1 MKKEL
6 VKIILGTAHR
16 KREPGK
22 QSPDGRLKECEY
34 SRERVNGIK
43 AKLEALGYTVL
54 VDMEAMDLPTAMQC
68 SSVSTERQR
77 ELDARVS
84 YVNAACVKYGT
95 ENCLYVSIHVN
106 GFGTHGK
113 WEDKRGWSVYTSPGT
128 TKADKLATCLWYA
141 ADNNIPKDNR
151 TAMRMDMS
159 DGDPDFEAKLYVLT
173 KTKCA
178 AVLTEN
184 LFQDNKEDV
193 DFLLSEEGMHA
204 IERLHVEG
212 IVDFIENEL

>member
-1 MKKEL
+1 MKKET
-6 VKIILGTAHR
+6 VKVILGTAHR
-16 KREPGK
+16 KRMPGK
-22 QSPDGRLKECEY
+22 QSPDGRLKEYEY
-34 SRERVNGIK
+34 SRERVNAIK
-43 AKLEALGYTVL
+43 AKLEDMGYTVL
-54 VDMEAMDLPTAMQC
+54 VDMSATDLPVNLQC
-68 SSVSTERQR
+68 DNAITEQQR
-77 ELDARVS
+77 ELNARVS
-84 YVNAACVKYGT
+84 YVNAACEKYGT
-95 ENCLYVSIHVN
+95 SNCLYVSIHVN
-106 GFGTHGK
+106 GWGNQGK
-113 WEDKRGWSVYTSPGT
+113 WEDKRGWSVYTSPGL

-141 ADNNIPKDNR
+141 ADKHIPKDNR

-159 DGDPDFEAKLYVLT
+159 DGDPDFESKLYVLT

-193 DFLLSEEGMHA
+193 DFLMSEEGMHA